1 LGCALFEQDELDT
14 AEKQFAH
21 ARQLCEKFGH
31 AAWAS
36 AFEAELI
43 RTVLARGRPH
53 EALDRLGRLRQREV
67 DHPVLPYLAVRLNE
81 AEFACRLGVGDLKGA
96 SLTLESIGPARCSSQ
111 MKARL
116 DLCAGRPDRAL
127 GRLTR
132 APDRPES
139 SRHGVERLA
148 LLASAHLQVGDRHR
162 AEDALRRAID
172 RGRPERYIRVFLNE
186 PATLLALL
194 GGIAGRF
201 PDIYVADLLKHAEL
215 AGILV
220 AAHASLQALEPLT
233 DRERELLGYLP
244 THLSQ
249 HEIGG
254 AMYISLNT
262 VKTHLKGI
270 YRKLGA
276 GSRSEA
282 VALARSHH
290 LL

>member
-1 LGCALFEQDELDT
+1 
-14 AEKQFAH
+14 
-21 ARQLCEKFGH
+21 
-31 AAWAS
+31 
-36 AFEAELI
+36 
-43 RTVLARGRPH
+43 
-53 EALDRLGRLRQREV
+53 
-67 DHPVLPYLAVRLNE
+67 
-81 AEFACRLGVGDLKGA
+81 
-96 SLTLESIGPARCSSQ
+96 
-111 MKARL
+111 
-116 DLCAGRPDRAL
+116 
-127 GRLTR
+127 
-132 APDRPES
+132 
-139 SRHGVERLA
+139 
-148 LLASAHLQVGDRHR
+148 
-162 AEDALRRAID
+162 
-172 RGRPERYIRVFLNE
+172 
-186 PATLLALL
+186 LALL